1 MKGKQTKVISVVA
14 LLCVALALLVVYL
27 PKSPA
32 SARVELSD
40 VEIEINRAVAM
51 VRGDSPMEG
60 IGKLKALEEQM
71 PNHPELNYHLGVFSV
86 VTQQYVKAIPR
97 LEIAVKVPRF
107 EEAYVY
113 LFESYQEIG
122 NQKAAADILE
132 KAKAGKFAKE
142 TNESIIELYKH

>member
-1 MKGKQTKVISVVA
+1 MKGRKTKIVLAV
-14 LLCVALALLVVYL
+14 LLANVALAIVVVFL

-32 SARVELSD
+32 SARIELSAT
-40 VEIEINRAVAM
+40 EIEINRAVAM

-60 IGKLKALEEQM
+60 IGKLKALEEQL
-71 PNHPELNYHLGVFSV
+71 PNHPELNYHLGVFSA

-113 LFESYQEIG
+113 LFEAYQEIG
-122 NQKAAADILE
+122 NQKAATDILD

>member
-1 MKGKQTKVISVVA
+1 
-14 LLCVALALLVVYL
+14 
-27 PKSPA
+27 
-32 SARVELSD
+32 
-40 VEIEINRAVAM
+40 M

-60 IGKLKALEEQM
+60 IGKLKALEEQL
-71 PNHPELNYHLGVFSV
+71 PNHPELNYHLGVFSA

-113 LFESYQEIG
+113 LFEAYQEIG
-122 NQKAAADILE
+122 NKKGATDILE
-132 KAKAGKFAKE
+132 KAKAGEFAKV